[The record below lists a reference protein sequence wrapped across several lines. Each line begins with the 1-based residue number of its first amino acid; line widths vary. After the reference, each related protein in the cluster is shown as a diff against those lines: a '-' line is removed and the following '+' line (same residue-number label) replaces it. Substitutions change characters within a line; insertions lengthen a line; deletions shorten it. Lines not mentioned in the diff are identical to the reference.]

1 MRHCE
6 ERSDEAIST
15 SRLPRPPRG
24 LAMTGTLGVVVRT
37 NGTLRSLLFPAA
49 LLAAAA
55 FAAAASPAALEY
67 RRDAATEAWR
77 VLTCHWVHWSA
88 DHLRWDLLTFVALAF
103 ACRHRWRRAVAA
115 LAVATVTIPLAVAML
130 KPELSSYRGLS
141 GLASTLFVMV
151 ACELL
156 LRRAPARDGDAVHT
170 HRQRFVRVIPNLA
183 AGLSLAGFAAKLFW
197 ELATGGTVF
206 VDAAASG
213 FVPVPLAHLVGG
225 LCGAAAALLRRRPCS
240 PWRFRPLR

>member
-15 SRLPRPPRG
+15 SRLPRPLRG
-24 LAMTGTLGVVVRT
+24 LAMTGKRSGAVRAERA
-37 NGTLRSLLFPAA
+37 LRDLLLPAA

-67 RRDAATEAWR
+67 RRDAATQAWR
-77 VLTCHWVHWSA
+77 LLTCHWVHWSA
-88 DHLRWDLLTFVALAF
+88 DHLRWDLLTFLALAF
-103 ACRHRWRRAVAA
+103 ACRHQWRRAVVALGAA
-115 LAVATVTIPLAVAML
+115 TIAIPLAVGAL
-130 KPELSSYRGLS
+130 QPELASYRGLS

-156 LRRAPARDGDAVHT
+156 LRCAPARDRDGARTSLRRLIGVL
-170 HRQRFVRVIPNLA
+170 PNIA
-183 AGLSLAGFAAKLFW
+183 AGLALAGFAAKLLW
-197 ELATGGTVF
+197 ELTTGAAVF

-225 LCGAAAALLRRRPCS
+225 LCGAAAAILRRP
-240 PWRFRPLR
+240 PWPLRVWPLR

>member
-15 SRLPRPPRG
+15 SRLPRRPRG
-24 LAMTGTLGVVVRT
+24 LAMTGKRAVAVRT
-37 NGTLRSLLFPAA
+37 ESALRGLLLPVA

-55 FAAAASPAALEY
+55 FAAAASPTALEY
-67 RRDAATEAWR
+67 RRDAAAEAWR
-77 VLTCHWVHWSA
+77 LLTCHWVHWSA

-103 ACRHRWRRAVAA
+103 ACRHQWRRAVAA
-115 LAVATVTIPLAVAML
+115 LAAATVTIPLAVAAL
-130 KPELSSYRGLS
+130 QPELSSYRGLS

-156 LRRAPARDGDAVHT
+156 LRRAPARDCDAARI
-170 HRQRFVRVIPNLA
+170 HRQRFVRVLPNLA
-183 AGLSLAGFAAKLFW
+183 AGLALAGFAAKLFW
-197 ELATGGTVF
+197 ELTTGGAVF

-225 LCGAAAALLRRRPCS
+225 LCGAAAALLRRPR
-240 PWRFRPLR
+240 RALR